1 MGISWNKLGL
11 GRKEIRIV
19 DLMDFIF
26 FLVFEQNL
34 KLISIFLSFWLRL
47 KKMNNGGF
55 EKTTKKKKKKDDKQY
70 KEE

>member
-34 KLISIFLSFWLRL
+34 KLYGFVRYSCLIS
-47 KKMNNGGF
+47 
-55 EKTTKKKKKKDDKQY
+55 
-70 KEE
+70 